1 VAARKSIGK
10 KLRFEVFKRDRFTC
24 QYCGQAAP
32 DVVLHVDH
40 IDPVDNGG
48 DNEIVNLVTSC
59 QACNLGKGKRLLD
72 DRKAVEIQREQ
83 LAAIE
88 ERREQLKMMLDWRV
102 ECAGFEAEQVDA
114 IDTIIKMR
122 FSRTLS
128 PQGRLDVASLIK
140 KFGMPLVL
148 ESSQSAC
155 EYYKDADTAISRIG
169 GICVCKKR
177 DAESPGMGKFS
188 YIRAILKNRC
198 NYVNEG
204 SLKDLMQTAFSIG
217 LMPEPLVEVAKC
229 ARSWT
234 AFKDGVFR
242 LCCDHSE
249 EYASRFDPDG
259 EGEENPFS
267 PNGDC
272 FDYPNCT
279 EGPDKWQG

>member
-1 VAARKSIGK
+1 MVAARKNIGK

-24 QYCGQAAP
+24 QYCGQSAP

-48 DNEIVNLVTSC
+48 ENEIVNLVTSC

-102 ECAGFEAEQVDA
+102 QCAGFEAEQVDA

-122 FSRTLS
+122 FSRILS
-128 PQGRLDVASLIK
+128 PQGRLDVAGLVK

-148 ESSQSAC
+148 ESAQSAC
-155 EYYKDADTAISRIG
+155 EYYKDADTAISKIG

-177 DAESPGMGKFS
+177 DAENPGMGKFS

-198 NYVNEG
+198 SYVNEG
-204 SLKDLMQTAFSIG
+204 GLKDWMQTAFSVG
-217 LMPEPLVEVAKC
+217 LSPDPLIELAKH

-234 AFKDGVFR
+234 AFKDGVFE
-242 LCCDHSE
+242 LCCQHSE
-249 EYASRFDPDG
+249 EYNKRCNSG
-259 EGEENPFS
+259 EDEPQNPFES
-267 PNGDC
+267 SGDC
-272 FDYPNCT
+272 FDDTAYA
-279 EGPDKWQG
+279 EGFE